1 MTDLNVVVKD
11 FVAESVN
18 AVLESNTFE
27 HALQVAADSAVR
39 EAIEECN
46 IGRSVE
52 KAIEDAIDDAI
63 DDAAQTAVEDA
74 VGNYDFETHVK
85 EDIDFASIVADVIDI
100 EEITRAVGEAIDID
114 RKIEGKLDVIAIEVR
129 DRLSIDVLVHQQL
142 DLIQK
147 IEALQA
153 ANEELSSRLKGIKA
167 VGVEHQASIYRAFD
181 AVDAVEARVTALE
194 RRNAEKSKSIFSW
207 LFGR

>member
-52 KAIEDAIDDAI
+52 KAIEDAI

-153 ANEELSSRLKGIKA
+153 ANEELSARLKGIKA

>member
-52 KAIEDAIDDAI
+52 KAIEDAI

-153 ANEELSSRLKGIKA
+153 ANEELSARLKGIKA
-167 VGVEHQASIYRAFD
+167 VGVEHQASISLAFD
-181 AVDAVEARVTALE
+181 AAHAVEERVTALE

>member
-52 KAIEDAIDDAI
+52 KAIEDAI

-153 ANEELSSRLKGIKA
+153 ANEELSARLKGIKA
-167 VGVEHQASIYRAFD
+167 VGVEHQASISRAFD
-181 AVDAVEARVTALE
+181 AVDAVEERVTALE
-194 RRNAEKSKSIFSW
+194 RRNAEKSKSIFSR

>member
-52 KAIEDAIDDAI
+52 KAIEDAI

-153 ANEELSSRLKGIKA
+153 ANEELSARLKGIKA

-194 RRNAEKSKSIFSW
+194 RRNAEKSKSIFSR

>member
-52 KAIEDAIDDAI
+52 KAIEDAIDDA
-63 DDAAQTAVEDA
+63 AQTAVEDA

-85 EDIDFASIVADVIDI
+85 EDIDFASIVADVLDI

-153 ANEELSSRLKGIKA
+153 ANEELSARLKGIKA
-167 VGVEHQASIYRAFD
+167 VGVEHQASISRAFD

-194 RRNAEKSKSIFSW
+194 RRNAEKSKSIFSR

>member
-1 MTDLNVVVKD
+1 
-11 FVAESVN
+11 
-18 AVLESNTFE
+18 
-27 HALQVAADSAVR
+27 VR

>member
-18 AVLESNTFE
+18 AALESNTFE

-52 KAIEDAIDDAI
+52 KAIEDAI

-153 ANEELSSRLKGIKA
+153 ANEELSARLKGIKA
-167 VGVEHQASIYRAFD
+167 VGVEHQASISRAFD

-194 RRNAEKSKSIFSW
+194 RRNAEKSKSIFSR
-207 LFGR
+207 LFGQ

>member
-18 AVLESNTFE
+18 AVLESHTFE

-52 KAIEDAIDDAI
+52 KAIEAAI

-85 EDIDFASIVADVIDI
+85 EDIDFASIVADVLDI

-114 RKIEGKLDVIAIEVR
+114 RKIEEKIDVIAIEVR
-129 DRLSIDVLVHQQL
+129 DRLSVDTLVHQQIA
-142 DLIQK
+142 LIQK
-147 IEALQA
+147 IAALQA
-153 ANEELSSRLKGIKA
+153 ANEAL
-167 VGVEHQASIYRAFD
+167 
-181 AVDAVEARVTALE
+181 EARLAAIE
-194 RRNAEKSKSIFSW
+194 RRNAEKSKSIFSR

>member
-52 KAIEDAIDDAI
+52 KAIEDAI

-153 ANEELSSRLKGIKA
+153 ANEELSARLKGIKA
-167 VGVEHQASIYRAFD
+167 VGVEHQASISRAFD

-194 RRNAEKSKSIFSW
+194 RRNAEKSKSIFSR
-207 LFGR
+207 LFGL